1 MKLFKLDVMLCLAL
15 QEEGPFNV
23 KITYSDHVEWKKLS
37 KQEIDQ
43 LSDIDEVSTIEIC
56 LPRRERRWRNRGK
69 KERRNG

>member
-1 MKLFKLDVMLCLAL
+1 MLCLAL